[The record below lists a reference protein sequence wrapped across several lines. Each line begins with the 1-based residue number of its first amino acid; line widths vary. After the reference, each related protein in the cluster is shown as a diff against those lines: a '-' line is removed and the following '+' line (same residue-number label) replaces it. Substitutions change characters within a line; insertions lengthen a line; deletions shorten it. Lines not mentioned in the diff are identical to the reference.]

1 VCLLADKYN
10 EEQQMALNF
19 PATPEIDDIFTD
31 GTTTWIWDGVAWN
44 VAAGSAITADV
55 FKTIAADS
63 GTTTANQP
71 DDTLTITGGVD
82 ISTSIV
88 NDTLTVDFTGII
100 PAAPNVFQTINAQSG
115 GMVADQLSDNITIA
129 GAGIVTTSISGKT
142 ITITGTQVAPVLS
155 INDLTD
161 VDTFDTTPSTGDV
174 LKWDG
179 AKWAPGTDVASGGAG
194 LDATTLSG
202 FSGSYY
208 LNYNNLNNKPT
219 VPTDLSDLTD
229 TTNLIPAAPAIEDV
243 AGTPTLAT
251 GITAAEVRSA
261 IGAGTS
267 SFDGVF
273 ASLTSKPTTISGY
286 GITDAVVD
294 FADLGVTPTTLS
306 GYGITNA
313 LAATAILS
321 DLTDVSTATPANGQA
336 LIWDGAQWGP
346 DSVSGGG
353 GDPDQNVFTT
363 IFGDAGTF
371 SATTTTDSFTIAT
384 GANLSSTASG
394 KTVTINFTGT
404 LGSTTYAALTDVTT
418 ANRTI
423 DKSYLPAFAMLRLNN
438 NGNLNYT
445 CESHGYNGANPT
457 FYAIGGMTIAFD
469 LSVIL
474 GHPFEIQDGTGTA
487 YNTGLIHVDTIGNV
501 TTGAA
506 ANGRDGGTLYWEVP
520 ETISGG
526 YRYQC
531 TLHPAM
537 VGAITIKR
545 ISVI

>member
-1 VCLLADKYN
+1 
-10 EEQQMALNF
+10 MALNF
-19 PATPEIDDIFTD
+19 PATPAIDDTFTD
-31 GTTTWIWDGVAWN
+31 GTTTWVWDGTAWN

-55 FKTIAADS
+55 FKTITADT
-63 GTTTANQP
+63 GTTTANRS
-71 DDTLTITGGVD
+71 DDTLTVAGGVD

-100 PAAPNVFQTINAQSG
+100 PTAPNVFQTINSQSG
-115 GMVADQLSDNITIA
+115 VMVADQLSDNITIV

-142 ITITGTQVAPVLS
+142 ITITGTQTTPTLS

-161 VDTFDTTPSTGDV
+161 VDTSDTTPTTGDV

-219 VPTDLSDLTD
+219 IPTDLSNLTD

-243 AGTPTLAT
+243 SGTPTLAT

-267 SFDGVF
+267 NFDGVF

-294 FADLGVTPTTLS
+294 FTDLGVTPTTLA
-306 GYGITNA
+306 GYGITDA
-313 LAATAILS
+313 LANTSTLGDLS
-321 DLTDVSTATPANGQA
+321 NVASTTPATGQA
-336 LIWDGAQWGP
+336 LVWDGAQWGP
-346 DSVSGGG
+346 DTVSGGG

-363 IFGDAGTF
+363 INGDAGSF

-384 GANLSSTASG
+384 GDNLSSTAVG

-438 NGNLNYT
+438 NGNTNYL
-445 CESHGYNGANPT
+445 CDSHGYTGANPT
-457 FYAIGGMTIAFD
+457 FFVIGGMTIAFD
-469 LSVIL
+469 LSLIL
-474 GHPFEIQDGTGTA
+474 GHPLEIQDGTGTA
-487 YNTGLIHVDTIGNV
+487 FNTGLTHVDTIGNV

-537 VGAITIKR
+537 VGAITVKR
-545 ISVI
+545 ISLL

>member
-1 VCLLADKYN
+1 
-10 EEQQMALNF
+10 MALNF
-19 PATPEIDDIFTD
+19 PATPALDDTFTD
-31 GTTTWIWDGVAWN
+31 GTTTWIWDGTAWN

-55 FKTIAADS
+55 FKTIVADT
-63 GTTTANQP
+63 GTTTANRS
-71 DDTLTITGGVD
+71 DDTLTIAGGVD
-82 ISTSIV
+82 ITTSIV

-100 PAAPNVFQTINAQSG
+100 PAAPNVFQTINSQSG
-115 GMVADQLSDNITIA
+115 VMVADQLSDNITIV
-129 GAGIVTTSISGKT
+129 GAGIISTSISGKT
-142 ITITGTQVAPVLS
+142 ITITGTQTTPTLS

-161 VDTFDTTPSTGDV
+161 VDTFDTTPTTGDV

-219 VPTDLSDLTD
+219 IPTDLSNLTD

-251 GITAAEVRSA
+251 GITALEVRTA

-267 SFDGVF
+267 NFDGAF
-273 ASLTSKPTTISGY
+273 ASLTSKPTTIAGY

-294 FADLGVTPTTLS
+294 FADLGITPTTLT
-306 GYGITNA
+306 GYGITDA
-313 LAATAILS
+313 LSTAATLS
-321 DLTDVSTATPANGQA
+321 SLTDVSNAAAATGQA
-336 LIWDGAQWGP
+336 LVWDGTQWGP
-346 DSVSGGG
+346 DTVSGGG
-353 GDPDQNVFTT
+353 GDPDQNLWATFN
-363 IFGDAGTF
+363 GDAGSTTANSITDTF
-371 SATTTTDSFTIAT
+371 NIIG
-384 GANLSSTASG
+384 GANIST
-394 KTVTINFTGT
+394 TVTDNQVTINMTGT

-438 NGNLNYT
+438 NGNTSYL
-445 CESHGYNGANPT
+445 CDSHGYTGANPT
-457 FYAIGGMTIAFD
+457 FFAIGGMTIAFD
-469 LSVIL
+469 LSSIL
-474 GHPFEIQDGTGTA
+474 GHPFQIQDGTGTP
-487 YNTGLIHVDTIGNV
+487 YNTGLTHVDTIGNV
-501 TTGAA
+501 TFGAA

-537 VGAITIKR
+537 VGAITVKR
-545 ISVI
+545 ISLI